1 MKGTGLE
8 GKSVLVVTD
17 STLWKPGGG
26 NYVRFSTKI
35 DALLHAGLEIDFV
48 TSRILDSNDVGHLK
62 RMGFSVVKCPE
73 PDLVSDRSG
82 RGFSG
87 LRAFCPEFVLGVARR
102 LRKACRSARSRYCAE
117 KPQVPNIAEV
127 RCAALE
133 ELVGNRLE
141 EKAYDYVN
149 VEYILYAGA
158 LEPLWKMPQRRRP
171 VTMIDTHDVAYQR
184 CAALR
189 SRGISIPFEIDREQ
203 EKEIIRKF
211 DIVIAIQD
219 EDKNVFSGMCPFGTV
234 VTLYPTV
241 SVDPLG
247 TNNGDQSKVVAFF
260 GGKGYSGPN
269 EEGVGE
275 FLKHAWPLV
284 RQVHPNATFVVYGDT
299 RDAFTGRSFPGVV
312 WKGFVPDLREAYRT
326 SDVVISPIMFGGGL
340 KTKVLEAL
348 AYGRPVVASLHSAI
362 GYPDSQGRGL
372 LVVKD
377 WRSFAESINR
387 LFDSP
392 GHLHEHSTWASDYVA
407 KYFSESVA
415 TRDLF
420 AAMRNHQKVR
430 GTEAIDAE

>member
-1 MKGTGLE
+1 M
-8 GKSVLVVTD
+8 TD

-26 NYVRFSTKI
+26 NFVRFSTKI

-48 TSRILDSNDVGHLK
+48 TSRILDSDDVGHLK
-62 RMGFSVVKCPE
+62 RMGFSIIKSSE
-73 PDLVSDRSG
+73 RGLVSDRSR
-82 RGFSG
+82 RGFSVM
-87 LRAFCPEFVLGVARR
+87 RALCPEFVLSFSRR
-102 LRKACRSARSRYCAE
+102 LRKACRTARSKYCAKE
-117 KPQVPNIAEV
+117 PQVPNIAEV

-133 ELVGNRLE
+133 ELVGHRLE
-141 EKAYDYVN
+141 EKTYDYVI
-149 VEYILYAGA
+149 VEYAVYASA
-158 LEPLWKMPQRRRP
+158 LNPLWKMDHRHRP

-184 CAALR
+184 CSALK
-189 SRGISIPFEIDREQ
+189 SRGISISFEIDREQ
-203 EKEIIRKF
+203 EKEIIQKF

-219 EDKNVFSGMCPFGTV
+219 EDKKVFSEMCPFGKV

-241 SVDPLG
+241 PVDPLA
-247 TNNGDQSKVVAFF
+247 TNSGDESKVVAFF

-275 FLKHAWPLV
+275 FLKHSWPLV
-284 RQVHPNATFVVYGDT
+284 KQVHPNATLWVYGDT
-299 RDAFTGRSFPGVV
+299 RDAFTGRSFPGVE

-372 LVVKD
+372 LVANA

-387 LFDSP
+387 LFDNP
-392 GHLHEHSTWASDYVA
+392 KNLKEHSMWASDYVA

-415 TRDLF
+415 THDLF
-420 AAMRNHQKVR
+420 MAMRDQLRRRETEKV
-430 GTEAIDAE
+430 GLE